1 MLSQHILH
9 LHPYGGLVSL
19 LFSSGPQI
27 PPADEFSL
35 PTPEIILSTRGK
47 LSWSSQVT
55 LEACTQLLEMKC
67 PQYNVGTLLVVVTR
81 DPLPCHPLC
90 YTSQEV
96 ERVSRWGIPAPSF

>member
-1 MLSQHILH
+1 MLSQRILR

-47 LSWSSQVT
+47 LSWSSQGT

-67 PQYNVGTLLVVVTR
+67 PQDNVGTLLVVVPGIH
-81 DPLPCHPLC
+81 DPAMHCATPP
-90 YTSQEV
+90 
-96 ERVSRWGIPAPSF
+96 RRWRE